1 MNNSTNADRRQ
12 APGRGPQLPN
22 FGTPKKPLA
31 LALSGLMGAAAA
43 LDGSAASLGVNV
55 NLDSVAGA
63 QAPSKY
69 RYVVQED
76 VMYYSTPGQRDLN
89 SLGVNFHKSHAPVI
103 LKGESTSP
111 NIAINDA
118 KIIAGKKYFV
128 QVLPE
133 NGAELS
139 GYAMGAAYVTGG
151 GAAGTVQLHSAQ
163 LPTAQI
169 SVLVFEDNFPTNG
182 TPEAAEGNGATPV
195 CGTVPANI
203 RCTDFDPRLFSVQV
217 YDAGGQYGVAG
228 GRVSQNAYGHPLG
241 TTYET
246 NPDGSYVLDG
256 DGVPTVLV
264 LGNGVI
270 HPGADGY
277 AYIKDLAP
285 AKYSIMVSPPPGQDA
300 LWRQTSTIEGTRV
313 TDAWVNANEP
323 TYFQEFGPPGP
334 HVWMG
339 FVKANAVTMAP
350 RPLNAPT
357 AALAPS
363 NSGATIKGHVVDKH
377 MSRPPEMIF
386 ASGSA
391 PLTTAWVGLNSVGG
405 QGEVLWAQPVDG
417 QGHFSIP
424 NVADGD
430 YQLVIW
436 DDYLDLI
443 ISFQSVTV
451 TGGQVYLPGGT
462 TALAGG
468 DLGAI
473 QAFNWFGRLTTQV
486 FNDANGNGK
495 KDPGEGPL
503 ANSVVNQ
510 RFRDG
515 RLYQTM
521 ATDLTGT
528 SPFQEVFPFFSWL
541 VVESDN
547 SRLKHTGMTAT
558 VDAGGETTPGSGA
571 VDPNDPLSFEG
582 ALVPQVQADGSFQ
595 RTELGKSSLVEAFQ
609 LYLGQTNVVQFG
621 KKSYGTSENGGIGGS
636 VRYAITRAE
645 NDPRYAVVDPWE
657 AGVPRVQVALYR
669 DANRDGKIDSV
680 DGKAGIQLADVDNYP
695 LGWAPDTDNAP
706 LGWSTGGAKGPE
718 DIDLDNDGV
727 YDANGSGTP
736 GLEDINYSGNNIGT
750 GASTN
755 IFRGGDAVQI
765 TWTDSWDDK
774 LPTGCV
780 DDKVAGDNFYRFT
793 LNNGANSR
801 TPDCYDGIRNF
812 NQVRPGTFDGRY
824 SFSQYYPKGYKRTG
838 VTGNNLTTLPAST
851 YIVESAT
858 PPGYDLVKEEDQNV
872 GLGQPLVKPKVLPPA
887 CVGYVG
893 TGGNVTSGAQG
904 GTGVLPTT
912 VADTNKHLVPAN
924 LSLLTETV
932 TPAPFAGQYRFFCN
946 QKQVT
951 LSNQQNALADFFLF
965 TDTPVGSLVH
975 GFILDNKNNEFNPN
989 SPNFGEKYAP
999 PWLPVSFRD
1008 WTGMEIARVYSDE
1021 WGHFNAVL
1029 PSSYSP
1035 HVAIPSGLSPNMI
1048 HACMNDPGNGGTP
1061 DPFFNPKY
1069 TSFCYTFQYIPGA
1082 TTYLDTP
1089 VEPIAAHAGKNSFPA
1104 DCEEQTNTPLI
1115 RTVQGP
1121 TYYSYAVP
1129 GESLTVTA
1137 VGDLAVANPAF
1148 NEALPIDASNP
1159 RSITRHYGFGG
1170 AQGTVE
1176 LRDASNAVVASLSG
1190 LNWADGT
1197 ITGTIPAGT
1206 AAGAYQLTVTD
1217 GAGKVSP
1224 IGLTLTVGPVA
1235 GAIHTVSA
1243 GGSIQAAIDA
1253 ANNGDLILVGP
1264 GVYPEMVILS
1274 KRVALQGAG
1283 PFASSIN
1290 AVKAPVNKLQ
1300 QWRVKLNQLWA
1311 GGGAAR
1317 TFDVLP
1323 GQAVGTDP
1331 FGINPMLLGTEEGAG
1346 VTVLARS
1353 SAPDLSQKL
1362 RIDGFAIHSA
1372 DTGGGIFVNGYVKGL
1387 EISNNRISGNSGI
1400 SGGGIRVGH
1409 PDLVVTQAPPND
1421 EFEIAVDA
1429 QNDDVRIHHN
1439 QVKEN
1444 GSTFGGSGAG
1454 GGIALYTGSERYKVQ
1469 RNLICGNFAAND
1481 GGGVGHL
1488 GFSEG
1493 GEITDNT
1500 IVFNESRNQLQNQN
1514 GGGVYIGGWVG
1525 NLAQGTGNVTVAR
1538 NNIVGNEA
1546 GSGNGGGVSIFA
1558 ALTDVISVVNN
1569 FIVNNIS
1576 ARKAGG
1582 VAVEEVP
1589 AVSSVTVSQNT
1600 VAHNDSVAVT
1610 QDVLQ
1615 VNADGTTTSNPLVAG
1630 IMANNASPSVGD
1642 NLVWENRSYGINL
1655 DRNTGVL
1662 AIVPAIPL
1670 FNDLEN
1676 VAVGSNYLTG
1686 SADPLFVN
1694 PYFNGNDSEILMPE
1708 GTNNF
1713 TNLGLTAAFDEG
1725 GNFIDLRYGPLSLCP
1740 PSWASCSSY
1749 TLGVGSP
1756 AVGKGGTGPAP

>member
-1 MNNSTNADRRQ
+1 MKKIQTSPNRL
-12 APGRGPQLPN
+12 GRAIR
-22 FGTPKKPLA
+22 LA
-31 LALSGLMGAAAA
+31 LALPMLGGMALPEANAAT
-43 LDGSAASLGVNV
+43 LNVNV
-55 NLDSVAGA
+55 NLDAGA
-63 QAPSKY
+63 TAPTKY

-103 LKGESTSP
+103 VKGEAVGP
-111 NIAINDA
+111 NIAINDN
-118 KIIAGKKYFV
+118 KIVAGKKYFV

-151 GAAGTVQLHSAQ
+151 GAAGSVQLHSAQ

-182 TPEAAEGNGATPV
+182 TPEAAEDNGATPPCPQV
-195 CGTVPANI
+195 GV

-241 TTYET
+241 TTYQT
-246 NPDGSYVLDG
+246 NPDGSYFLDPE
-256 DGVPTVLV
+256 GVPTVLV
-264 LGNGVI
+264 LGNGVL
-270 HPGADGY
+270 HPGSDGY
-277 AYIKDLAP
+277 VYIKDLAP
-285 AKYSIMVSPPPGQDA
+285 AKYSIMVSPPPGQEA
-300 LWRQTSTIEGTRV
+300 IWRQTSTIEGSRV

-350 RPLNAPT
+350 RPVNTPAAP
-357 AALAPS
+357 LVPS
-363 NSGATIKGHVVDKH
+363 NAGATIAGHVVDKH
-377 MSRPPEMIF
+377 MSRPPEMLF

-417 QGHFSIP
+417 DGGFSIP

-443 ISFQSVTV
+443 ISFQSITV
-451 TGGQVYLPGGT
+451 TGGQVFITGSTNP
-462 TALAGG
+462 LAGG
-468 DLGAI
+468 DVGAI
-473 QAFNWFGRLTTQV
+473 QAFNWFGRLTAHV
-486 FNDANGNGK
+486 FNDADGDGK
-495 KDPGEGPL
+495 QDANEGPL
-503 ANSVVNQ
+503 ANSMVNT

-515 RLYQTM
+515 RLYQAM
-521 ATDLTGT
+521 GTDLEGN

-558 VDAGGETTPGSGA
+558 VDAGGESQATPGA
-571 VDPNDPLSFEG
+571 INAADPLTFGG

-609 LYLGQTNVVQFG
+609 LYLGQTNVVEFG
-621 KKSYGTSENGGIGGS
+621 KKGYGASENGGIGGS

-645 NDPRYAVVDPWE
+645 NDPRYAALDPWE
-657 AGVPRVQVALYR
+657 AGVPRVQVTLYR
-669 DANRDGKIDSV
+669 DANRDGKIDNV
-680 DGKAGIQLADVDNYP
+680 DAKAGIQLADVDNYP

-718 DIDLDNDGV
+718 DIDINNDGL
-727 YDANGSGTP
+727 YNP
-736 GLEDINYSGNNIGT
+736 GGAKGVEDINYTGNNVVANET
-750 GASTN
+750 V
-755 IFRGGDAVQI
+755 FRGGDAVQI
-765 TWTDSWDDK
+765 AWSDSWDDK

-780 DDKVAGDNFYRFT
+780 DDKTHNDNFYRFT
-793 LNNGANSR
+793 LSDGANSR

-812 NQVRPGTFDGRY
+812 NQVRPGTFDGRFA
-824 SFSQYYPKGYKRTG
+824 FSQYYPKGYKRTG
-838 VTGNNLTTLPAST
+838 VTGNNPVNLPAST

-858 PPGYDLVKEEDQNV
+858 PPGYELVKEEDQNV
-872 GLGQPLVKPKVLPPA
+872 GLGQPLVKPKLLPPA

-893 TGGNVTSGAQG
+893 SGGNVTTGAQPA
-904 GTGVLPTT
+904 TGVLPTT
-912 VADTNKHLVPAN
+912 VANTNKHLVPAN

-932 TPAPFAGQYRFFCN
+932 SPAPFAGQYRFFCN

-951 LSNQQNALADFFLF
+951 LSNQQNAAADFFLF
-965 TDTPVGSLVH
+965 TDAPVGALVH

-1008 WTGMEIARVYSDE
+1008 WTGLEVARVYSDE

-1029 PSSYSP
+1029 PSTYSP

-1048 HACMNDPGNGGTP
+1048 HACMNDPGNVASP
-1061 DPFFNPKY
+1061 DPYFNPKY

-1089 VEPIAAHAGKNSFPA
+1089 VEPIAAHAGKNGFPV
-1104 DCEEQTNTPLI
+1104 DCEEQASTPLI
-1115 RTVQGP
+1115 RTVLGSGGQ
-1121 TYYSYAVP
+1121 YSYGVP
-1129 GESLTVTA
+1129 GDTLTLTA
-1137 VGDLAVANPAF
+1137 VGDMAVANPAF
-1148 NEALPIDASNP
+1148 NEALPIGGANT
-1159 RSITRHYGFGG
+1159 RSINRHYGFGT
-1170 AQGTVE
+1170 AAGTVE
-1176 LRDASNAVVASLSG
+1176 LRNANNTPVATLGG
-1190 LNWADGT
+1190 LTWSDT
-1197 ITGTIPAGT
+1197 SITGTIPAGT
-1206 AAGAYQLTVTD
+1206 APGAYQLTVTD

-1224 IGLTLTVGPVA
+1224 IGLTLTVGTGTETLRLVPSQYP
-1235 GAIHTVSA
+1235 T
-1243 GGSIQAAIDA
+1243 IQAAIDA
-1253 ANNGDLILVGP
+1253 SVNGDLILVAP
-1264 GVYPEMVILS
+1264 GVYPELVILN

-1283 PFASSIN
+1283 PFASFIN

-1317 TFDVLP
+1317 GFDVLP

-1331 FGINPMLLGTEEGAG
+1331 FGIQPMLLGTEEGAG
-1346 VTVLARS
+1346 ITVLARS
-1353 SAPDLSQKL
+1353 TAPNLNQRL

-1372 DTGGGIFVNGYVKGL
+1372 DTGGGIFVNGWVKGL
-1387 EISNNRISGNSGI
+1387 EIANNRISGNSGI

-1409 PDLVVTQAPPND
+1409 PDLAVTQAPPND
-1421 EFEIAVDA
+1421 EFMIAVDA

-1454 GGIALYTGSERYKVQ
+1454 GGIALYTGSQNYKVQ

-1514 GGGVYIGGWVG
+1514 GGGVFVGGWVG

-1546 GSGNGGGVSIFA
+1546 GSGNGGGVSVFA
-1558 ALTDVISVVNN
+1558 ALTDNITLAYN

-1589 AVSSVTVSQNT
+1589 AASNVSVSQNT
-1600 VAHNDSVAVT
+1600 VAHNDSIAVT

-1615 VNADGTTTSNPLVAG
+1615 VNADGTTTSTPLVAG
-1630 IMANNASPSVGD
+1630 IMANNASPSVT
-1642 NLVWENRSYGINL
+1642 NNIVWENRSF
-1655 DRNTGVL
+1655 GVTVYRT
-1662 AIVPAIPL
+1662 AVGTIPAGTLTISPNIPNGDAPI

-1676 VAVGSNYLTG
+1676 VAPGSNYLT
-1686 SADPLFVN
+1686 SANPPANPLFVN

-1713 TNLGLTAAFDEG
+1713 TNLGVTAAFDEG
-1725 GNFIDLRYGPLSLCP
+1725 GNFIDLRYGPLALCP
-1740 PSWASCSSY
+1740 PAWASCSSY
-1749 TLGVGSP
+1749 KLQPGTPVP
-1756 AVGKGGTGPAP
+1756 AGTGGTGPNP